1 MKGSWFQCELSF
13 HFPTSAMEII
23 FIIYFL
29 LMYMQCLLDKVEH
42 VHSMELEKYYYG
54 FSFVQKRNKTLNPSS
69 VSYVVTKFLGKH
81 D

>member
-1 MKGSWFQCELSF
+1 
-13 HFPTSAMEII
+13 
-23 FIIYFL
+23 
-29 LMYMQCLLDKVEH
+29 MYMQCLLDKVEH